1 MGVLSGNV
9 VLITGA
15 GRGIG
20 KEIARAFAQEGA
32 DLAICDVDS
41 ALVNEAAVELARSGV
56 KVEGF
61 VNDVTNLSQTTEMVN
76 KILDKFNKI
85 DILVNNAGITRDNLI
100 LKMSE
105 EEWDKV
111 IAVNLK
117 GAFNCI
123 KAISRFFL
131 KQRKGKI
138 INIASIIGIMG
149 NAGQANYAASK
160 AGIIGFTKALARE
173 FGSRNIN
180 VNAIAPGFI
189 ETHMTA
195 KLPQEV
201 REKMLAQIPLAR
213 FGKPLDVANLCL
225 FLASED
231 ASYITGQTFIIDG
244 GMLMD

>member
-1 MGVLSGNV
+1 MKLKDTVA
-9 VLITGA
+9 LITGS

-20 KEIARAFAQEGA
+20 KEIALAFAREGA
-32 DLAICDVDS
+32 NLAICDVDS
-41 ALVNEAAVELARSGV
+41 NLVNETARELAVFGT

-61 VNDVTNLSQTTEMVN
+61 INDVTNLNQTAEMVN
-76 KILDKFNKI
+76 KILDKFKKL
-85 DILVNNAGITRDNLI
+85 DILVNNAGIARDNLI
-100 LKMSE
+100 LKMTE

-117 GAFNCI
+117 GAFNCV
-123 KAISRFFL
+123 KATSRFFL

-180 VNAIAPGFI
+180 VNVIAPGFI
-189 ETHMTA
+189 ETSMTA
-195 KLPQEV
+195 KLPKEIQ
-201 REKMLAQIPLAR
+201 EKMLSQIPLGR
-213 FGKPLDVANLCL
+213 FGKPQDVANLCI
-225 FLASED
+225 FLAGED